1 MKAYRFALTL
11 ALPLLALQACATHEP
26 SKEVSTQMART
37 EVTIQQADRSGVAV
51 NSLPEL
57 QAAKDKYAKA
67 KVALEKKSADGDRE
81 ALTLAKQA
89 EVDAQFAS
97 AKAQSATQQTA
108 AADAQKGVN
117 DLRKETDRSA
127 AAPAPTTP

>member
-1 MKAYRFALTL
+1 
-11 ALPLLALQACATHEP
+11 
-26 SKEVSTQMART
+26 MART
-37 EVTIQQADRSGVAV
+37 EVVIQQADRSGVAV

-89 EVDAQFAS
+89 EVDAQYAS
-97 AKAQSATQQTA
+97 AKAQSTSQQSAAT
-108 AADAQKGVN
+108 DAQKGVTE
-117 DLRKETDRSA
+117 LRHEADRNA
-127 AAPAPTTP
+127 AAPATTTTP

>member
-11 ALPLLALQACATHEP
+11 ALPVFALQACASHQP
-26 SKEVSTQMART
+26 SKEVTAQMTRT
-37 EVTIQQADRSGVAV
+37 EVVIQQADRSGVAV

-67 KVALEKKSADGDRE
+67 KTALEKKSAEGDHE

-89 EVDAQFAS
+89 EVDAQFAT

-117 DLRKETDRSA
+117 DLRKETDHNA
-127 AAPAPTTP
+127 AAPATTTP

>member
-11 ALPLLALQACATHEP
+11 ALPVFALQACAAHQP
-26 SKEVSTQMART
+26 SKEVTAQMTRT
-37 EVTIQQADRSGVAV
+37 EVVIQQADRSGVAV

-67 KVALEKKSADGDRE
+67 KAALDKKSAEGDQE
-81 ALTLAKQA
+81 ALKLAKQA

-97 AKAQSATQQTA
+97 AKAQSTTQQTA

-117 DLRKETDRSA
+117 DLRKETDRNA
-127 AAPAPTTP
+127 AAPATTTP

>member
-11 ALPLLALQACATHEP
+11 ALPVFALQACASHQP
-26 SKEVSTQMART
+26 SKEVTAQMTRT
-37 EVTIQQADRSGVAV
+37 EVVIQQADRSGVAV

-67 KVALEKKSADGDRE
+67 KAAMEKKSAEGDHE

-117 DLRKETDRSA
+117 DLRKETDHNA
-127 AAPAPTTP
+127 AAPATTTP

>member
-11 ALPLLALQACATHEP
+11 ALPVFALQACASHQP
-26 SKEVSTQMART
+26 SKEVTAQMTRT
-37 EVTIQQADRSGVAV
+37 EVVIQQADRSGVAV

-67 KVALEKKSADGDRE
+67 KTALEKKSAEGDHE

-89 EVDAQFAS
+89 EVDAQFAT

-117 DLRKETDRSA
+117 DLRKETDHSA
-127 AAPAPTTP
+127 AAPATTTP